1 MASATIMFLAGAPDA
16 DALDW
21 SDEHL
26 TDIFTLSTKRY
37 LGTEHG
43 NPEKQS
49 TQAWSDW
56 RLLGSNDNVF
66 YQSQPLHKNGTKDR
80 THQDDDFLEFSLAV
94 HADLQSSQ
102 LAPQAS
108 LGGDEEESTFLSE
121 NSLMS
126 TFLEESTILPADGS
140 LLAATELP
148 PTPSAKQ
155 SFHTLGGP
163 IMSIRA
169 IPNAEHLNRLQPQTM
184 TVNIIA
190 GVISIAPTRS
200 VKVRRGNYTMDVVE
214 ITLGD
219 DTKAGFCVS
228 SWHSPEGS
236 QRGTDQLRETLR
248 TLRPQDIVMV
258 EQIALSS
265 FRGQVFGQ
273 SLNRKT
279 SKNSTRITV
288 ICKSEALRSAI
299 LSEQDIMLPGHV
311 ANKLHRVKDWV
322 VSFVGPAS
330 RRRLDAIGP
339 DSGHGR
345 TAQRHKIADAVVEEY
360 LPPDSQT

>member
-1 MASATIMFLAGAPDA
+1 MFLAGAPDG

-21 SDEHL
+21 SDEQL
-26 TDIFTLSTKRY
+26 TDIFTLPTKRY

-43 NPEKQS
+43 NYETSS
-49 TQAWSDW
+49 TQAWSNW
-56 RLLGSNDNVF
+56 RLLGSDDNVF
-66 YQSQPLHKNGTKDR
+66 YQSQPIQKNGTRVR
-80 THQDDDFLEFSLAV
+80 THQDDEFLEFSFAV

-108 LGGDEEESTFLSE
+108 LGEDEEESTLLSE

-140 LLAATELP
+140 LLAANEHP
-148 PTPSAKQ
+148 PTPSAKHL
-155 SFHTLGGP
+155 SHTLTGP

-169 IPNAEHLNRLQPQTM
+169 IPNAEYLHRLQPQTM

-219 DTKAGFCVS
+219 DTKAGFCIS
-228 SWHSPEGS
+228 SWHNPDAS
-236 QRGTDQLRETLR
+236 QRRNDHLRETLR
-248 TLRPQDIVMV
+248 TLRPQDIVLV

-279 SKNSTRITV
+279 SKNSTRIAV
-288 ICKSEALRSAI
+288 ICNSEELRSEVP
-299 LSEQDIMLPGHV
+299 SEQNIMLPGHV
-311 ANKLHRVKDWV
+311 ANKLQRVKDWV

-330 RRRLDAIGP
+330 RRRLDATGP

-345 TAQRHKIADAVVEEY
+345 AAQRRKLADAVVDEY